1 MVVTGQLQ
9 SDTDDYW
16 ERVILLQQSANY
28 DSRQN
33 ENKQKSVSHNI
44 VPPWTG
50 GRDVL
55 KCSLAGWLD
64 AIYIDLARPRKTSPV
79 SILVLIFFA
88 NNREWRN

>member
-9 SDTDDYW
+9 SDTDYW

-50 GRDVL
+50 GRGVL

-64 AIYIDLARPRKTSPV
+64 AIYIDLASQTKEDLPSVDTG
-79 SILVLIFFA
+79 IDIF
-88 NNREWRN
+88 RQ

>member
-1 MVVTGQLQ
+1 MGINHTVVMQLFYWVYLHICISIGGGGQLQ
-9 SDTDDYW
+9 SDTDYW

-55 KCSLAGWLD
+55 KCSLAGWL
-64 AIYIDLARPRKTSPV
+64 AGCNLH
-79 SILVLIFFA
+79 
-88 NNREWRN
+88 